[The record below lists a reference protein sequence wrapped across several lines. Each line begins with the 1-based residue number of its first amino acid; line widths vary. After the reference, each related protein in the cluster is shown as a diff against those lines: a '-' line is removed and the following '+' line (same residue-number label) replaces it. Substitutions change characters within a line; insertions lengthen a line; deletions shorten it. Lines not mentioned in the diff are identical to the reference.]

1 MNLKY
6 QAKVSEKVTSYEVK
20 GFPIKDWFVQWSKDR
35 TLSKNSKTIAEA
47 LTSDRGI
54 DAFLELTQDWKDYNT
69 ALALLRAVTVGA
81 GQDN

>member
-1 MNLKY
+1 M
-6 QAKVSEKVTSYEVK
+6 T
-20 GFPIKDWFVQWSKDR
+20 
-35 TLSKNSKTIAEA
+35 TIAEA